1 MNKMEP
7 PVFSLLPAHP
17 IPTYTLMRT
26 KFYLPRTSSDIVPRG
41 RLLER
46 LHTGLGGKI
55 TLVCAPAGF
64 GKTTLLVEWLK
75 SSDRS
80 TAWLSLDE
88 HDNEL
93 PMFVHAL
100 ATSRQTVF
108 PDACQNTASL
118 LKARQF
124 PLPDQVAT
132 LIIND
137 FADLPED
144 ITLVL
149 DDYHLIHTSE
159 IHHLLNLL
167 IEHLPPQL
175 HLVLATRSD
184 PPLSL
189 SRWRARGYLHELR
202 SADLRFT
209 LSETEAFLTGVLD
222 NEVAHET
229 ASALEEV
236 TEGWI
241 ALLRL
246 VTLSLHRAADHATF
260 IEQLRS
266 FPDTYVSGFL

>member
-1 MNKMEP
+1 VKFN
-7 PVFSLLPAHP
+7 PVNLLKP
-17 IPTYTLMRT
+17 I
-26 KFYLPRTSSDIVPRG
+26 
-41 RLLER
+41 
-46 LHTGLGGKI
+46 
-55 TLVCAPAGF
+55 
-64 GKTTLLVEWLK
+64 
-75 SSDRS
+75 
-80 TAWLSLDE
+80 WLSLDE

-100 ATSRQTVF
+100 ATSLQTVF

-137 FADLPED
+137 IADLPED

-189 SRWRARGYLHELR
+189 SRWRAGGHLYDLR
-202 SADLRFT
+202 STDLRFT
-209 LSETEAFLTGVLD
+209 LAETEAFLTRVLD
-222 NEVAHET
+222 NEVLHET
-229 ASALEEV
+229 ASALDEI
-236 TEGWI
+236 TE
-241 ALLRL
+241 
-246 VTLSLHRAADHATF
+246 
-260 IEQLRS
+260 
-266 FPDTYVSGFL
+266 